1 MSNLQLVNNLKILRK
16 KNLMTQQQVGDML
29 NISRQAYSN
38 YETGKRAPEIG
49 LLAKLSDFYHVTLD
63 DMVKQTISPY
73 NGAGIIRERK
83 GPYTTAMKIKN
94 TETLYLTDEEVTVIM
109 MYRTLSPD
117 DKRIVDRILKH
128 QGP

>member
-16 KNLMTQQQVGDML
+16 KNHMTQQDVGDML

-49 LLAKLSDFYHVTLD
+49 LLAKLSDLYHITLD

-73 NGAGIIRERK
+73 ESTGIIRERT
-83 GPYTTAMKIKN
+83 GPYTTAIEIG
-94 TETLYLTDEEVTVIM
+94 TADTLYLSDEEVKVIM
-109 MYRTLSPD
+109 MYRTLSED

-128 QGP
+128 QEP